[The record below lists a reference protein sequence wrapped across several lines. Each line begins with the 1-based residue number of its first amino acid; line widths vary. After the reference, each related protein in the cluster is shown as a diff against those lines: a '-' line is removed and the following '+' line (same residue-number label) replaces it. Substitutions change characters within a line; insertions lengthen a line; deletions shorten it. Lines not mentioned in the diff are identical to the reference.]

1 MQNLTNLSPD
11 TFWNG
16 ESVLSETNEEHF
28 GAQCTQSNWRSTS
41 AEKDGKLKCIKG
53 NEHKYKREYE
63 MKERQPVY
71 QHEIQQEEEEEN

>member
-1 MQNLTNLSPD
+1 MQNLTNLSSD

-16 ESVLSETNEEHF
+16 ESVLSEINEVKF
-28 GAQCTQSNWRSTS
+28 GAQRTQRNRRSTS
-41 AEKDGKLKCIKG
+41 AKKNGKLKRLKR

-63 MKERQPVY
+63 MRERQPVY